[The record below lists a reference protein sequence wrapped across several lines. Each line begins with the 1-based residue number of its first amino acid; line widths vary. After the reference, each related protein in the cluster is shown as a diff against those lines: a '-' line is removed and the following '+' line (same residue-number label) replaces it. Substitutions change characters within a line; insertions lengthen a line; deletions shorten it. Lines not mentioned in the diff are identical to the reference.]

1 VIGEVEDEAERPL
14 EVVVVGSGPAGIG
27 AAWELVQGGAL
38 VTVLER
44 DSEPGGLLR
53 WAIPEFVLPREL
65 VARPWQALQ
74 EAGVTLWC
82 DVEVTPQR
90 MAGMRSRFDAVVM
103 GHGAAVPRRRPFEG
117 DRLDGVWD
125 AARFLRLGGEA
136 AAAGKNLSQLLGR
149 PLPAG
154 RPPTVIVA
162 GAGNTGMDVSRL
174 ALRLGA
180 RAVCIGRADR
190 ERTAVRPE
198 ELAVAEAEGV
208 EVRFRTA
215 LVQAIGPQGKVVEV
229 VLVATRPDGTPPS
242 GRRLQRDAE
251 SEGVDLVVLAQ
262 GSRTD
267 PSWDDELPG
276 IPVRAEGLLPLPGDD
291 FSVAWRAS
299 GLLGPEV
306 RRPRGI
312 TPDGLRVGW
321 QSLRREQSAARAG
334 EPVRGWVW
342 VVGDAST
349 GPATVV
355 EAMVAGRRA
364 AAEILRRGPVRHR
377 GVQPGG
383 GAGLPVVP
391 GAAAGL
397 PLPRGVPGA
406 ERAGARVF
414 SSGMGVPASSGDP
427 SVGVHRWNDVW
438 AGALRSAGDTSV
450 AGQRSGRRVPAA
462 RRRR

>member
-1 VIGEVEDEAERPL
+1 
-14 EVVVVGSGPAGIG
+14 VVRRRGDHATDGRPAGSVRRRG
-27 AAWELVQGGAL
+27 
-38 VTVLER
+38 
-44 DSEPGGLLR
+44 D
-53 WAIPEFVLPREL
+53 
-65 VARPWQALQ
+65 
-74 EAGVTLWC
+74 
-82 DVEVTPQR
+82 
-90 MAGMRSRFDAVVM
+90 

-117 DRLDGVWD
+117 DLLDGVWD

-136 AAAGKNLSQLLGR
+136 AAAGKNLSLLLGR

-154 RPPTVIVA
+154 RPPTVLVA
-162 GAGNTGMDVSRL
+162 GAGNTGMDASRL

-180 RAVCIGRADR
+180 RVVCIGRADR
-190 ERTAVRPE
+190 GRTAVRPE

-215 LVQAIGPQGKVVEV
+215 LVQAIGPQGKVAEV

-242 GRRLQRDAE
+242 GRRLQRDAV
-251 SEGVDLVVLAQ
+251 SEDVDLVVLAQ

-276 IPVRAEGLLPLPGDD
+276 IPVRAEGLRQPPGDD
-291 FSVAWRAS
+291 LSAAWRAS
-299 GLLGPEV
+299 GLLGSDA

-312 TPDGLRVGW
+312 TPDGLRVGL
-321 QSLRREQSAARAG
+321 QSLRREQAAVRAG

-364 AAEILRRGPVRHR
+364 ATEILRRGPVRHR
-377 GVQPGG
+377 GVHPGV
-383 GAGLPVVP
+383 GAGLAVAP
-391 GAAAGL
+391 GAAPGVTPGVTPGMAEVAEVAAGL
-397 PLPRGVPGA
+397 PLPRAVPGA
-406 ERAGARVF
+406 AGAGARVF
-414 SSGMGVPASSGDP
+414 SSGAGVPAAPGDP
-427 SVGVHRWNDVW
+427 PGGVHRWNDVW
-438 AGALRSAGDTSV
+438 AGALRSAGDISV
-450 AGQRSGRRVPAA
+450 AGQRSGRRVPAV